1 MSKTKAK
8 PQPDVAEIIPASFAA
23 LMVKKGSVEK
33 ALDALHRNLDAKRSH
48 FDTAS
53 GTWIEE
59 NDSAAQ
65 VASAKALL
73 SWGIGEP
80 VKRQQILSG
89 KIPTTP
95 PTPAE
100 LRETITAKIAAQLER
115 PDVSVAELVAARK
128 ALAEQEADAPAPKLT
143 EAERE
148 AEVRR
153 ILGIE

>member
-1 MSKTKAK
+1 MSTKPKNK
-8 PQPDVAEIIPASFAA
+8 PSDAEIIPATFAR
-23 LMVKKGSVEK
+23 LMAEKGSVEK
-33 ALDALHRNLDAKRSH
+33 ALDCLHRNLDAKKSH

-59 NDSAAQ
+59 DDAAAQ

-89 KIPTTP
+89 KIPTRP

-100 LRETITAKIAAQLER
+100 LRETINAKIAAQLER

-128 ALAEQEADAPAPKLT
+128 ALAEQEADAPPAKMTP
-143 EAERE
+143 AEHD
-148 AEVRR
+148 AHIAQ

>member
-1 MSKTKAK
+1 MSTKPKNK
-8 PQPDVAEIIPASFAA
+8 PSDAEIIPATFAR
-23 LMVKKGSVEK
+23 LMAEKGSVEK
-33 ALDALHRNLDAKRSH
+33 ALDALHANLSAKRSRY
-48 FDTAS
+48 DAAK
-53 GTWIEE
+53 GEWIVE
-59 NDSAAQ
+59 DDGPTQ

-73 SWGIGEP
+73 AWGIGEP

-95 PTPAE
+95 PTADA
-100 LRETITAKIAAQLER
+100 LRDTITAKLAARIEM

-143 EAERE
+143 PAEQDE
-148 AEVRR
+148 EIKA

>member
-1 MSKTKAK
+1 MSKTKTK
-8 PQPDVAEIIPASFAA
+8 PPESAEIIPASFAR
-23 LMVKKGSVEK
+23 LMEEKGSVGK
-33 ALDALHRNLDAKRSH
+33 ALDCLHRNLDAKRSH
-48 FDTAS
+48 FDAGKNEWVLEDDAPS
-53 GTWIEE
+53 
-59 NDSAAQ
+59 Q

-95 PTPAE
+95 PTAQT
-100 LRETITAKIAAQLER
+100 LRDTIYAKLAARIEM

-128 ALAEQEADAPAPKLT
+128 ALAEQEADAPSPKLT
-143 EAERE
+143 GAEKE
-148 AEVRR
+148 EEIRR